1 MNRLQTLIL
10 LAAVVVASLSAIN
23 LGGRPRPLLA
33 LLAVVLMAL
42 AIYLRMRAKMSAR
55 RTPGAFDAYDRAQ
68 RIHEA
73 RAKKYWH

>member
-33 LLAVVLMAL
+33 LVAVVLMAL

-55 RTPGAFDAYDRAQ
+55 RTPAADAYDRAQ